1 MRQTLVRTLES
12 KAGPAKSTILGA
24 ALGFE
29 VPRFEVPTNPPHEYF
44 LIGGA
49 IVGKPAST
57 LNNLRGSIFP
67 VALDLARIRAP
78 LGQMRCGRRAPYALL
93 ALPLP
98 RSAR

>member
-1 MRQTLVRTLES
+1 MRQTLVRTSES
-12 KAGPAKSTILGA
+12 KARPAKSTILGA
-24 ALGFE
+24 ALG
-29 VPRFEVPTNPPHEYF
+29 FEVPTNPPHEYF

-49 IVGKPAST
+49 IVRKPAST

-67 VALDLARIRAP
+67 IALDLARIRAP